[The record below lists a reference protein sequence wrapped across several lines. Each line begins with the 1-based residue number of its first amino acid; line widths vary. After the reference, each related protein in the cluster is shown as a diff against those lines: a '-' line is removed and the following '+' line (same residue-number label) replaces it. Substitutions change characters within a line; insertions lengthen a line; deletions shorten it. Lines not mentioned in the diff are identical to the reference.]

1 MPDFVFLLE
10 TRLSPEQLR
19 VVEKVQQA
27 ATHHGLHLYLVGGAL
42 RDMIYGYP
50 VRDLDF
56 AVEGPAQKVISTLVK
71 NAKNDIRVL
80 QMNDKLRSA
89 DLLFPNDVTV
99 EIAACRAERR
109 NRPGTPPVIDFA
121 GIYEDLRRRDFSM
134 NAIGLSL
141 NPNSRGL
148 LLDPN
153 NGVADIERHEVRVLH
168 NYSFLDDPVRM
179 IRAVRF
185 ATRLRFTLETKTE
198 SLFRS
203 ALENHYIEQASIPSL
218 LKEFRE
224 LARED
229 YAVDILRTLAKE
241 ELITA
246 FHPRLSGSRLNLQVL
261 AQANKW
267 REEFEDE
274 GISLHFYGPFLHFL
288 LAKLSPR
295 ERADLVRRL
304 GMKRSDTD
312 PWTRLPDQAKA
323 LATELTGKHGNPPSK
338 AYQLLEKQ
346 PGELMLF
353 LLLNGGPKKA
363 VDKIKTYLH
372 RQRKARQ
379 SLPGAELVTL
389 GVTPD
394 SPRYQKI
401 LDAYFFGMM
410 DGKVR
415 ASKDPLKALKKL
427 MNEIK

>member
-19 VVEKVQQA
+19 VVERVQQA

-56 AVEGPAQKVISTLVK
+56 AVEGPAQKVIKSLL
-71 NAKNDIRVL
+71 KNDVQVL
-80 QMNDKLRSA
+80 QMNEKLRLA
-89 DLLFPNDVTV
+89 DLQFPGDVTV

-109 NRPGTPPVIDFA
+109 NRPGQAPVIDFA

-168 NYSFLDDPVRM
+168 NYSFLDDPVRI

-185 ATRLRFTLETKTE
+185 ATRLRFTLEAKTE

-203 ALENHYIEQASIPSL
+203 ALENRYIQSAAIPSL

-241 ELITA
+241 GLITA
-246 FHPRLSGSRLNLQVL
+246 FHPRLDGARLNLHIL
-261 AQANKW
+261 AQANKV
-267 REEFEDE
+267 REQFEDE
-274 GISLHFYGPFLHFL
+274 GIALHFFGPFLHFL
-288 LAKLSPR
+288 LAKLSAR
-295 ERADLVRRL
+295 ERSDLVRRL
-304 GMKRSDTD
+304 GMKRADTD
-312 PWTRLPDQAKA
+312 PWMHLPDQAKR
-323 LATELTGKHGNPPSK
+323 LATELTGKNGNTPSK

-346 PGELMLF
+346 PGELLLF
-353 LLLNGGPKKA
+353 LLLGGGPKKA
-363 VDKIKTYLH
+363 VDKVKNYLH

-379 SLPGAELVTL
+379 TLPGAELATL
-389 GVTPD
+389 GVAPE

-401 LDAYFFGMM
+401 LDAYFLGVL

-427 MNEIK
+427 VNEIK